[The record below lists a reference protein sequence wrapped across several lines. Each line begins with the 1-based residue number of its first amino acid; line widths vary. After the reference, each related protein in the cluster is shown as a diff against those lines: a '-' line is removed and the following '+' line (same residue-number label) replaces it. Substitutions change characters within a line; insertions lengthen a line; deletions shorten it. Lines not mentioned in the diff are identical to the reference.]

1 VSTESVGKNNR
12 PEEAST
18 WLTKTSFENIILEKE
33 GNIAVITFNRPE
45 AMNALNNQTRAEF
58 RSAIEDVATDDEI
71 KVLILTGN
79 GKSFVAGSD
88 IKEFNQTTPFMAHN
102 IVRLGE
108 MVEKMEKPVIAAV
121 NGFCLGGGC
130 EIAMGCDIIIASEK
144 AKFGQTE
151 INIGIIPGGG
161 GTQRLQRLIGAC
173 RAKELI
179 FTGDIIR
186 ADEAD
191 RIGLVNRVV
200 PMDELMPT
208 AKEIAKKIATKSAAA
223 LRLAKTAINR
233 GMQTNLESGLK
244 YEYEL
249 YSISLSLEDKA
260 EGVNAFLEKRAP
272 KFVGR

>member
-1 VSTESVGKNNR
+1 M
-12 PEEAST
+12 AY
-18 WLTKTSFENIILEKE
+18 ENIVFEKE
-33 GNIAVITFNRPE
+33 ENIAVITFNRPE

-58 RSAIEDVATDDEI
+58 GAAIAEVADDDEI
-71 KVLILTGN
+71 KVLILTGS

-88 IKEFNQTTPFMAHN
+88 IKEFNKTTPFGAHN
-102 IVRLGE
+102 IKRLGE
-108 MVEKMEKPVIAAV
+108 MVEKLEKPVIAAV

-161 GTQRLQRLIGAC
+161 GTQRLQRLIGPC

-186 ADEAD
+186 AEEAD

-200 PMDELMPT
+200 PMDELMQT
-208 AKEIAKKIATKSAAA
+208 AKEVAQKIATKSAAA
-223 LRLAKTAINR
+223 LKLAKQAVNYGQQST
-233 GMQTNLESGLK
+233 LESGLR
-244 YEYEL
+244 YEYEMYAL
-249 YSISLSLEDKA
+249 SLTLEDKA
-260 EGVNAFLEKRAP
+260 EGVNAFLEKRKP

>member
-1 VSTESVGKNNR
+1 M
-12 PEEAST
+12 AY
-18 WLTKTSFENIILEKE
+18 ENIVFEKE
-33 GNIAVITFNRPE
+33 ENIAIITFNRPE

-58 RSAIEDVATDDEI
+58 GQAIEDVAMDDAI
-71 KVLILTGN
+71 KVLILTGS
-79 GKSFVAGSD
+79 GKAFVAGSD
-88 IKEFNQTTPFMAHN
+88 IKEFNETTPFAAHN
-102 IVRLGE
+102 IKRLGE
-108 MVEKMEKPVIAAV
+108 MVEKLEKPVIAAV
-121 NGFCLGGGC
+121 NGFCLGGGN

-161 GTQRLQRLIGAC
+161 GTQRLPRLIGVC

-179 FTGDIIR
+179 YTGDIIR
-186 ADEAD
+186 AEEAD
-191 RIGLVNRVV
+191 RLGLVNRVV
-200 PMDELMPT
+200 PMDELMPV
-208 AKEIAKKIATKSAAA
+208 AKELAKKIAVKSAAA
-223 LRLAKTAINR
+223 LKLAKTAINR

-249 YSISLSLEDKA
+249 YSLSLSLEDKL

>member
-1 VSTESVGKNNR
+1 M
-12 PEEAST
+12 AY
-18 WLTKTSFENIILEKE
+18 ENIIFEKE
-33 GNIAVITFNRPE
+33 ENIAIITFNRPE

-58 RSAIEDVATDDEI
+58 AQAIAAVAADDEI
-71 KVLILTGN
+71 KVLILTGS
-79 GKSFVAGSD
+79 GKAFVAGSD
-88 IKEFNQTTPFMAHN
+88 IKEFNKTTPFMAHN
-102 IVRLGE
+102 IQRLGE
-108 MVEKMEKPVIAAV
+108 MVEKLPKPVIAAV

-130 EIAMGCDIIIASEK
+130 EIAMGCDIIIASDK

-179 FTGDIIR
+179 YTGDIIR
-186 ADEAD
+186 AEEAD

-200 PMDELMPT
+200 PMDELMP
-208 AKEIAKKIATKSAAA
+208 ASKEMAKKIATKSAAA
-223 LRLAKTAINR
+223 LKLAKQAVNY
-233 GMQTNLESGLK
+233 GMQAPLESGLK
-244 YEYEL
+244 YEYEMYAL
-249 YSISLSLEDKA
+249 ALSLEDKA

>member
-1 VSTESVGKNNR
+1 M
-12 PEEAST
+12 AY
-18 WLTKTSFENIILEKE
+18 ENIIFEKE
-33 GNIAVITFNRPE
+33 ENIAVITFNRPK

-58 RSAIEDVATDDEI
+58 ASAVATVAADDEI
-71 KVLILTGN
+71 KVLILTGS

-102 IVRLGE
+102 IQRLGE
-108 MVEKMEKPVIAAV
+108 IVEKLPKPVIAAV

-161 GTQRLQRLIGAC
+161 GTQRLQRLIGVC

-186 ADEAD
+186 AEEAD

-200 PMDELMPT
+200 PMDDLLPAAREM
-208 AKEIAKKIATKSAAA
+208 AKKIAAKSAAA
-223 LRLAKTAINR
+223 LKLAKQAVNY
-233 GMQTNLESGLK
+233 GMQAPLESGLK
-244 YEYEL
+244 YEYEMYAL
-249 YSISLSLEDKA
+249 ALSLEDKA

>member
-1 VSTESVGKNNR
+1 M
-12 PEEAST
+12 AY
-18 WLTKTSFENIILEKE
+18 ENIIFEKE
-33 GNIAVITFNRPE
+33 ENIAVITFNRPE

-58 RSAIEDVATDDEI
+58 GDAIAEVADDEDI
-71 KVLILTGN
+71 KVLILTGS
-79 GKSFVAGSD
+79 GKAFVAGSD
-88 IKEFNQTTPFMAHN
+88 IKEFNKTTPFAAHN
-102 IVRLGE
+102 IKRLGE
-108 MVEKMEKPVIAAV
+108 MVEKLEKPVIAAV

-130 EIAMGCDIIIASEK
+130 EIAMGCDIIVASEK

-161 GTQRLQRLIGAC
+161 GTQRLQRLIGPC

-208 AKEIAKKIATKSAAA
+208 AKEIAQKIAKKSAAA
-223 LRLAKTAINR
+223 LKLAKQAINY
-233 GMQTNLESGLK
+233 GMQSTLESGLK

-249 YSISLSLEDKA
+249 YSLSLSLEDKV
-260 EGVNAFLEKRAP
+260 EGVSSFLEKRAP

>member
-1 VSTESVGKNNR
+1 M
-12 PEEAST
+12 AY
-18 WLTKTSFENIILEKE
+18 ENIILEKE
-33 GNIAVITFNRPE
+33 DNIAIITFNRPE
-45 AMNALNNQTRAEF
+45 AMNALNNLTRSEF
-58 RSAIEDVATDDEI
+58 REAITDVAADDNV

-79 GKSFVAGSD
+79 GKAFVAGSD
-88 IKEFNQTTPFMAHN
+88 IKEFNKTTPYAAHN

-108 MVEKMEKPVIAAV
+108 MVEKLEKPVIAAV

-130 EIAMGCDIIIASEK
+130 EIAMGCDIIIASDK

-161 GTQRLQRLIGAC
+161 GTQRLQRLIGVC

-179 FTGDIIR
+179 YTGDIIR
-186 ADEAD
+186 AEEAD

-200 PMDELMPT
+200 PLDQLMST
-208 AKEIAKKIATKSAAA
+208 AKEMAQKIATKSAAA
-223 LRLAKTAINR
+223 LKLAKTAINR

-249 YSISLSLEDKA
+249 YALSLTLEDKA
-260 EGVNAFLEKRAP
+260 EGVNAFIEKRAP

>member
-1 VSTESVGKNNR
+1 MDY
-12 PEEAST
+12 
-18 WLTKTSFENIILEKE
+18 ENIIFEKE
-33 GNIAVITFNRPE
+33 ENIAIITFNRPE

-58 RSAIEDVATDDEI
+58 RAAIDDVASDDEV
-71 KVLILTGN
+71 KVLILTGS
-79 GKSFVAGSD
+79 GKAFVAGSD
-88 IKEFNQTTPFMAHN
+88 IKEFNATTPFAAHN
-102 IVRLGE
+102 IRRLGE
-108 MVEKMEKPVIAAV
+108 MVEQLEKPVIAAV
-121 NGFCLGGGC
+121 NGFCLGGGN

-161 GTQRLQRLIGAC
+161 GTQRLPRLIGAC

-179 FTGDIIR
+179 YTGDIIR
-186 ADEAD
+186 AEEAD
-191 RIGLVNRVV
+191 RLGLVNRVV
-200 PMDELMPT
+200 PMDELMPA
-208 AKEIAKKIATKSAAA
+208 AKELAKKIAAKSAAA
-223 LRLAKTAINR
+223 LKLAKTAINR

-249 YSISLSLEDKA
+249 YSLSLSLEDKL

>member
-1 VSTESVGKNNR
+1 M
-12 PEEAST
+12 AY
-18 WLTKTSFENIILEKE
+18 ENIIFEKE
-33 GNIAVITFNRPE
+33 ENIAVITFNRPE
-45 AMNALNNQTRAEF
+45 AMNALNNKTRAEF
-58 RSAIEDVATDDEI
+58 RAAVEEVADDDAI

-79 GKSFVAGSD
+79 GKAFVAGSD
-88 IKEFNQTTPFMAHN
+88 IKEFNKTTPYAAHN
-102 IVRLGE
+102 IMRLGE
-108 MVEKMEKPVIAAV
+108 MVEKLDKPVIAAV

-130 EIAMGCDIIIASEK
+130 EIAMACDIIIASEK

-161 GTQRLQRLIGAC
+161 GTQRLPRLIGVC

-186 ADEAD
+186 AEEAD

-200 PMDELMPT
+200 PMDQLLPA
-208 AKEIAKKIATKSAAA
+208 AKEMAAKIATKSAAA
-223 LRLAKTAINR
+223 LKLAKTAINR
-233 GMQTNLESGLK
+233 GLQTNLESGLK

-249 YSISLSLEDKA
+249 YSLSLSLEDKA

-272 KFVGR
+272 NFIGR

>member
-1 VSTESVGKNNR
+1 M
-12 PEEAST
+12 AY
-18 WLTKTSFENIILEKE
+18 ENIIFEKE
-33 GNIAVITFNRPE
+33 ENIAIITFNRPE

-58 RSAIEDVATDDEI
+58 GQAIEDVAMDDAI
-71 KVLILTGN
+71 KVLILTGS
-79 GKSFVAGSD
+79 GKAFVAGSD
-88 IKEFNQTTPFMAHN
+88 IKEFNETTPFAAHN
-102 IVRLGE
+102 IKRLGE
-108 MVEKMEKPVIAAV
+108 VVEKLEKPVIAAV
-121 NGFCLGGGC
+121 NGFCLGGGN

-161 GTQRLQRLIGAC
+161 GTQRLPRLIGVC

-179 FTGDIIR
+179 YTGDIIR
-186 ADEAD
+186 AEEAD
-191 RIGLVNRVV
+191 RLGLVNRVV
-200 PMDELMPT
+200 PMDELMPA
-208 AKEIAKKIATKSAAA
+208 AKELAKKIAAKSAAA
-223 LRLAKTAINR
+223 LKLAKTAINR

-249 YSISLSLEDKA
+249 YSLSLSLEDKL

>member
-1 VSTESVGKNNR
+1 M
-12 PEEAST
+12 AY
-18 WLTKTSFENIILEKE
+18 ENIIFEKE
-33 GNIAVITFNRPE
+33 ENVAVITFNRPE

-58 RSAIEDVATDDEI
+58 AEAITDVAADEEI
-71 KVLILTGN
+71 KVLILTGS
-79 GKSFVAGSD
+79 GKAFVAGSD
-88 IKEFNQTTPFMAHN
+88 IKEFNKTTPFMAHN
-102 IVRLGE
+102 IHRLGE
-108 MVEKMEKPVIAAV
+108 MVEKLPKPVIAAV

-161 GTQRLQRLIGAC
+161 GTQRLQRLIGPC

-200 PMDELMPT
+200 PMDELMPA
-208 AKEIAKKIATKSAAA
+208 AKELAKKIAYKSAAA
-223 LRLAKTAINR
+223 LKLAKQAINY
-233 GMQTNLESGLK
+233 GMQAPLESGLK
-244 YEYEL
+244 YEYEMYAL
-249 YSISLSLEDKA
+249 ALSLEDKA
-260 EGVNAFLEKRAP
+260 EGVSAFIEKRKP

>member
-1 VSTESVGKNNR
+1 MTYE
-12 PEEAST
+12 T
-18 WLTKTSFENIILEKE
+18 IIFEKE
-33 GNIAVITFNRPE
+33 EHIAIITFNRPE

-58 RSAIEDVATDDEI
+58 ARAIQDVAADDAI
-71 KVLILTGN
+71 KVLILTGS
-79 GKSFVAGSD
+79 GKAFVAGSD
-88 IKEFNQTTPFMAHN
+88 IKEFNKTTPFGAHN
-102 IVRLGE
+102 IKRLGE
-108 MVEKMEKPVIAAV
+108 MVEKLEKPVIAAV

-161 GTQRLQRLIGAC
+161 GTQRLQRLIGPC

-186 ADEAD
+186 AEEAD

-200 PMDELMPT
+200 PMDELIPA
-208 AKEIAKKIATKSAAA
+208 AKTMANKIAVKSAAA
-223 LRLAKTAINR
+223 LKLAKQTVNY
-233 GMQTNLESGLK
+233 GMQSTLESGLK
-244 YEYEL
+244 YEYEMYAL
-249 YSISLSLEDKA
+249 ALTLEDKV
-260 EGVNAFLEKRAP
+260 EGVNAFIEKRAP

>member
-1 VSTESVGKNNR
+1 M
-12 PEEAST
+12 AY
-18 WLTKTSFENIILEKE
+18 ENIILEKE
-33 GNIAVITFNRPE
+33 ENIAVITFNRPE

-58 RSAIEDVATDDEI
+58 GQAVTDVAADDNV

-79 GKSFVAGSD
+79 GKAFVAGSD
-88 IKEFNQTTPFMAHN
+88 IKEFNQTTPYAAHN
-102 IVRLGE
+102 IKRLGE
-108 MVEKMEKPVIAAV
+108 MVEALEKPVIAAV

-130 EIAMGCDIIIASEK
+130 EIAMACDIIIASEK

-161 GTQRLQRLIGAC
+161 GTQRLQRLIGVC

-179 FTGDIIR
+179 FTGEIIR
-186 ADEAD
+186 AEEAD

-200 PMDELMPT
+200 PMDALMSTAREL
-208 AKEIAKKIATKSAAA
+208 AGKIATKSAAA
-223 LRLAKTAINR
+223 LKLAKTAINR

-249 YSISLSLEDKA
+249 YSLSLSLEDKV